1 MTGRSLSLRRSRNA
15 PAARAG
21 WPRAAHRGFSRSASC
36 CHSCAGPTRT
46 DRTQGDRFRAW
57 RMGVSVA
64 VVRRSDHRPNLGAM
78 MRRFCLAVTLL
89 LAAGAPAHADWHARE
104 EAIMGTRIAVEV
116 WNEDP
121 AAAEKAIDAVIA
133 EMRRIDALMSTY
145 KPESQLSRV
154 NREAAASPVKV
165 DSELARLV
173 ARALEF
179 SEMSGGA
186 FDITYASVG
195 YLYDYRAGKHPT
207 DAEIAAALPA
217 INWRH
222 VDVDAGASTIRF
234 LKPGVRIDLGGIA
247 KGHAVDS
254 CISIL
259 AARGISNATVTAGGD
274 SRILGDRR
282 GRPWIVGIRHP
293 DDRERAIARIPLEDA
308 AISTSG
314 DYERF
319 FDEDG
324 VRYHHIIDPKTGKS
338 PQGIRSVT
346 IIAQTSTLAEGLT
359 KSVFIMGPERGL
371 ALVEAQ
377 TDVDAV
383 VVTAEGKV
391 HFSGGLAAA

>member
-1 MTGRSLSLRRSRNA
+1 
-15 PAARAG
+15 
-21 WPRAAHRGFSRSASC
+21 
-36 CHSCAGPTRT
+36 
-46 DRTQGDRFRAW
+46 
-57 RMGVSVA
+57 
-64 VVRRSDHRPNLGAM
+64 
-78 MRRFCLAVTLL
+78 
-89 LAAGAPAHADWHARE
+89 
-104 EAIMGTRIAVEV
+104 MGTRVAVEV
-116 WNEDP
+116 WHEDA
-121 AAAEKAIDAVIA
+121 AAAEAAIEVVIA
-133 EMRRIDALMSTY
+133 EMHRIDALMSTY
-145 KPESQLSRV
+145 KPESQLSLV
-154 NREAAASPVKV
+154 NREAAAGPVTV
-165 DSELARLV
+165 DPELARLV

-179 SEMSGGA
+179 SAMSGGA
-186 FDITYASVG
+186 FDITYASIG
-195 YLYDYRAGKHPT
+195 YLYDYRAGRHPS

-222 VDVDAGASTIRF
+222 VVVDSSASTIRF
-234 LKPGVRIDLGGIA
+234 QKPGVRIDLGGIA

-254 CISIL
+254 CIAL
-259 AARGISNATVTAGGD
+259 LEARGIRNATVTAGGD

-293 DDRERAIARIPLEDA
+293 DDRERVIARIPIEDA

-338 PQGIRSVT
+338 PHGVRSVT
-346 IIAQTSTLAEGLT
+346 IIAPTSTLAEGLT

-391 HFSGGLAAA
+391 HYSSGLAAP

>member
-1 MTGRSLSLRRSRNA
+1 
-15 PAARAG
+15 
-21 WPRAAHRGFSRSASC
+21 
-36 CHSCAGPTRT
+36 
-46 DRTQGDRFRAW
+46 
-57 RMGVSVA
+57 
-64 VVRRSDHRPNLGAM
+64 

-89 LAAGAPAHADWHARE
+89 LAAGAPAHAAWHARE

-116 WNEDP
+116 WHEDP
-121 AAAEKAIDAVIA
+121 ATAEKAIDAVIA
-133 EMRRIDALMSTY
+133 EMRRIDTLMSTY

-154 NREAAASPVKV
+154 NREAAAGPVKV
-165 DSELARLV
+165 DPELARLV

-222 VDVDAGASTIRF
+222 VAVDAAASTIRF

-338 PQGIRSVT
+338 PHGIRSVT
-346 IIAQTSTLAEGLT
+346 IIAPTSTLAEGLT

-377 TDVDAV
+377 PDVDAV
-383 VVTAEGKV
+383 VVTADGKV
-391 HFSGGLAAA
+391 LYSKGLAPP

>member
-1 MTGRSLSLRRSRNA
+1 LCDGLIIVHTE
-15 PAARAG
+15 
-21 WPRAAHRGFSRSASC
+21 
-36 CHSCAGPTRT
+36 
-46 DRTQGDRFRAW
+46 
-57 RMGVSVA
+57 
-64 VVRRSDHRPNLGAM
+64 GAM

-89 LAAGAPAHADWHARE
+89 LAVVGPARADWHARE

-116 WNEDP
+116 WHEDA
-121 AAAEKAIDAVIA
+121 AAAEAAIEAVIA
-133 EMRRIDALMSTY
+133 EMHRIDALMSTY

-154 NREAAASPVKV
+154 NREAAAGPVTV
-165 DSELARLV
+165 APELARLV

-179 SEMSGGA
+179 SGMSGGA

-195 YLYDYRAGKHPT
+195 YMYDYRAGKHPS

-222 VDVDAGASTIRF
+222 VVVDSSASTIRF

-254 CISIL
+254 CIAL
-259 AARGISNATVTAGGD
+259 LEVRGIRNATVTAGGD

-293 DDRERAIARIPLEDA
+293 DDRERVVARIPIEDA

-338 PQGIRSVT
+338 PHGVRSVT
-346 IIAQTSTLAEGLT
+346 IIAPTSTLAEGLT
-359 KSVFIMGPERGL
+359 KSVFILGPERGL

-391 HFSGGLAAA
+391 LYSKGLAAP

>member
-1 MTGRSLSLRRSRNA
+1 
-15 PAARAG
+15 
-21 WPRAAHRGFSRSASC
+21 
-36 CHSCAGPTRT
+36 
-46 DRTQGDRFRAW
+46 
-57 RMGVSVA
+57 
-64 VVRRSDHRPNLGAM
+64 M
-78 MRRFCLAVTLL
+78 MRRFWLAVTLL

-104 EAIMGTRIAVEV
+104 EAIMGTRIAIEA
-116 WNEDP
+116 WHED
-121 AAAEKAIDAVIA
+121 AAEAERAIEAVVA

-154 NREAAASPVKV
+154 NREAAAGPVKV
-165 DSELARLV
+165 DAELARLV

-222 VDVDAGASTIRF
+222 VVVDLPASTIRF

-254 CISIL
+254 CIRIL
-259 AARGISNATVTAGGD
+259 QARGIPNATVTAGGD

-293 DDRERAIARIPLEDA
+293 DDRERVIARIPLEDA

-324 VRYHHIIDPKTGKS
+324 VRYHHIIDPKTGRS
-338 PQGIRSVT
+338 PHGVRSVT
-346 IIAQTSTLAEGLT
+346 IIAPTSTLAEGLT

-371 ALVEAQ
+371 ALVEAHA
-377 TDVDAV
+377 DADAV

-391 HFSGGLAAA
+391 FYSKGLAPP

>member
-1 MTGRSLSLRRSRNA
+1 
-15 PAARAG
+15 
-21 WPRAAHRGFSRSASC
+21 
-36 CHSCAGPTRT
+36 
-46 DRTQGDRFRAW
+46 
-57 RMGVSVA
+57 
-64 VVRRSDHRPNLGAM
+64 M
-78 MRRFCLAVTLL
+78 MRCFSLAVTLL
-89 LAAGAPAHADWHARE
+89 LAAAGPARADWYARE

-116 WNEDP
+116 WHEDG
-121 AAAEKAIDAVIA
+121 AAAEAAIDAVIA
-133 EMRRIDALMSTY
+133 EMHRVDALMSTY

-154 NREAAASPVKV
+154 NREAAAGPVKV
-165 DSELARLV
+165 EPELARLV

-179 SEMSGGA
+179 SEMSDGA
-186 FDITYASVG
+186 FDVTYASVG

-207 DAEIAAALPA
+207 DAEIAAVLPA

-222 VDVDAGASTIRF
+222 VVVDTAASTIRF
-234 LKPGVRIDLGGIA
+234 LRPGVRVDLGGIA

-254 CISIL
+254 CIAL
-259 AARGISNATVTAGGD
+259 LEARGVTNATVTAGGD

-293 DDRERAIARIPLEDA
+293 DDRRRVIARIPVEDA

-338 PQGIRSVT
+338 PHGVRSVT
-346 IIAQTSTLAEGLT
+346 IIAPASTLAEGLT

-371 ALVEAQ
+371 ALVGTLA
-377 TDVDAV
+377 DVDAV

-391 HFSGGLAAA
+391 LYSSGLAAP